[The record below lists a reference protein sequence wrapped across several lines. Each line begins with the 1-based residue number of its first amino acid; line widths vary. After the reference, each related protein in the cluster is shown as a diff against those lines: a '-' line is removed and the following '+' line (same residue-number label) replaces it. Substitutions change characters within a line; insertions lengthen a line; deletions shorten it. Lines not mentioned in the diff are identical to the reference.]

1 MEVLGAGVLHKNVL
15 KKVGIDSEIYQGIAF
30 GVGVERIAM
39 LMYQIEDIRNFYT
52 NDFNF
57 LKQFK

>member
-15 KKVGIDSEIYQGIAF
+15 KAVGINPDIYQGIAF
-30 GVGVERIAM
+30 GIGVERIAM
-39 LMYQIEDIRNFYT
+39 LKYQIEDIRNFYN